1 MEPILEFRDLYK
13 MFGSNRAVNGIN
25 IKIYPGKI
33 VGLLGPNG
41 SGKTTI
47 FKMIAGLLK
56 ATGGQIL
63 VGGLFPGI
71 ESKSIVSYLPDNDF
85 LDNKLSIS
93 ECLDMYATFYED
105 FDMNRAVN
113 MIENLQLDKKSR
125 LRSLSKGN
133 KEKVNLILAMS
144 RKAKLYLLDEP
155 IGGVDPAARS
165 YIINTIINNYDPSAT
180 ILISTHLISE
190 IENILDEVVFL
201 NRGQVMLYNSAENLR
216 MEEKKSVDQIF
227 REVFACY

>member
-13 MFGSNRAVNGIN
+13 MFGRNRAVNGIN

-71 ESKSIVSYLPDNDF
+71 DSKSIVSYLPDNDF
-85 LDNKLSIS
+85 LDNKLSIN
-93 ECLDMYATFYED
+93 ECLNMYATFYED
-105 FDMNRAVN
+105 FDMNRAME
-113 MIENLQLDKKSR
+113 MIGNLQLDKKAR

-190 IENILDEVVFL
+190 IENILDEVIFL

>member
-13 MFGSNRAVNGIN
+13 TFGANAAINGIN

-47 FKMIAGLLK
+47 FKMIAGLLRP
-56 ATGGQIL
+56 AGGQIL
-63 VGGLFPGI
+63 VDGVFPGV
-71 ESKSIVSYLPDNDF
+71 ESKGIISYLPDSDF
-85 LDNKLSIS
+85 LDKRLSIA
-93 ECLDMYATFYED
+93 ECIAMYADFYQD
-105 FDMNRAVN
+105 FEIDRAN
-113 MIENLQLDKKSR
+113 HMIENLQLDMNAR

-180 ILISTHLISE
+180 IIISTHLISE

-201 NRGQVMLYNSAENLR
+201 NRGQIMLYNSAENLR

>member
-13 MFGSNRAVNGIN
+13 MFGNKRAVNGIN

-56 ATGGQIL
+56 VTGGQIL
-63 VGGLFPGI
+63 VDGLFTGV

-85 LDNKLSIS
+85 LDPQLSIM
-93 ECLDMYATFYED
+93 ECVNMYATFFDD
-105 FDMNRAVN
+105 FDLNRAME
-113 MIENLQLDKKSR
+113 MIENLRLDINSR

-133 KEKVNLILAMS
+133 KEKVNLILTMS
-144 RKAKLYLLDEP
+144 RRAKLYLLDEP

-165 YIINTIINNYDPSAT
+165 YIVNTIINNYDPAAT
-180 ILISTHLISE
+180 VIISTHLISE

-201 NRGQVMLYNSAENLR
+201 NQGQVMLYNSAENLR
-216 MEEKKSVDQIF
+216 MENRKSVDQIF
-227 REVFACY
+227 REVFVCY

>member
-13 MFGSNRAVNGIN
+13 IFGKNKAVNGIN
-25 IKIYPGKI
+25 IKVYPGKI
-33 VGLLGPNG
+33 VGLLGPN
-41 SGKTTI
+41 
-47 FKMIAGLLK
+47 
-56 ATGGQIL
+56 
-63 VGGLFPGI
+63 GI

-85 LDNKLSIS
+85 LDNRLSIN
-93 ECLDMYATFYED
+93 ECVNMYATFYED
-105 FDMNRAVN
+105 FDMNRAME
-113 MIENLQLDKKSR
+113 MIGNLQLDKNSR

-165 YIINTIINNYDPSAT
+165 YIINTIINNYDPTAT

-190 IENILDEVVFL
+190 IENILDEVIFL
-201 NRGQVMLYNSAENLR
+201 SRGQVMLYNSAENLR

>member
-13 MFGSNRAVNGIN
+13 IFGKNKAVNGIN
-25 IKIYPGKI
+25 IKVYPGKI

-56 ATGGQIL
+56 ATGGQVLIN
-63 VGGLFPGI
+63 GLFPGI
-71 ESKSIVSYLPDNDF
+71 ESKSIVSYLPDNNF
-85 LDNKLSIS
+85 LDNRLSIN
-93 ECLDMYATFYED
+93 ECVNMYATFYED
-105 FDMNRAVN
+105 FDMNRAME
-113 MIENLQLDKKSR
+113 MIGNLQLDKNSR

-165 YIINTIINNYDPSAT
+165 YIINTIINNYDPTAT

-190 IENILDEVVFL
+190 IENILDEVIFL
-201 NRGQVMLYNSAENLR
+201 SRGQVMLYNSAENLR